1 MLLKKI
7 THLQLKHSRQTR
19 RYAHSEA
26 LKPGVCV
33 CVRACLCVCVR
44 VCVGREVHALL
55 QHENEV
61 A

>member
-33 CVRACLCVCVR
+33 CVCVPACVCVYR
-44 VCVGREVHALL
+44 PGGPCIA
-55 QHENEV
+55 
-61 A
+61 AA